1 MMIPGNILLAIG
13 LTLLAGLSTGIG
25 GLAALFMKRTN
36 TKALS
41 VVLGFSAGIMLYVSF
56 MEVLAEARSH
66 LVAGM
71 GEGPGHWTMVA
82 AFFGG
87 ILLIGLIDRV
97 VPSFENPHEIHRVEE
112 LNQCALPQGK
122 VRKLM
127 RTGMMVAVAVTIHNL
142 PEGLAVFTSAVSQ
155 PRLGIV
161 IAAAVAIHNIPEG
174 IAVSIPVYCATGSRR
189 KAFWFSVGSGFSEP
203 LGAVIGWLV
212 LMPFMSDML
221 FGIVFAAVA
230 GIMVFI
236 SLDELLPTAQ
246 EYGEH
251 HLSMYGLVGGM
262 LTMALS
268 LLLFA

>member
-71 GEGPGHWTMVA
+71 GEGPGQWVMVA
-82 AFFGG
+82 SFFGG
-87 ILLIGLIDRV
+87 ILLIGLIDKL

-122 VRKLM
+122 VHKLM
-127 RTGMMVAVAVTIHNL
+127 RTGMIVAVAVTVHNL

-161 IAAAVAIHNIPEG
+161 IAAAIAIHNIPEG
-174 IAVSIPVYCATGSRR
+174 IAVSVPIYHATGSRR
-189 KAFWFSVGSGFSEP
+189 RAFLLSFLSGLAEPVGALVGYFLFLRFFSDTVFG
-203 LGAVIGWLV
+203 I
-212 LMPFMSDML
+212 L
-221 FGIVFAAVA
+221 FGAVA

-236 SLDELLPTAQ
+236 SLDELLPTA
-246 EYGEH
+246 EKYGEH
-251 HLSMYGLVGGM
+251 HLSIFGVVAGM
-262 LTMALS
+262 MVMAAS
-268 LLLFA
+268 ILLMR